1 MVRRQA
7 TCFRAPCQMVNWT
20 FRSLAVL
27 TWGLVEHK
35 GLGVGG
41 R

>member
-27 TWGLVEHK
+27 TCELVIVGV
-35 GLGVGG
+35 GLGVEV
-41 R
+41 